1 MKMKY
6 AGYKVNINA
15 MDDGL
20 RTALKVSEILKGFE
34 KEKIKAEINT
44 TRLWITKAEINTDPS
59 ELDNDELVRQFDA
72 MIFKIFLPKKK
83 ADLMSKLIPINFFKY
98 VGNQAICETIQVDAN
113 EKYDG
118 SGTITLIYPLDYNIS
133 YLLEELGTI
142 KSLDIRGEKFYPLAA
157 VDNYDDAL
165 DSIFEDTLT
174 LYHRGWIEP
183 EDYMIAHITGPNNR
197 LEADNFLPDTLI
209 MALPKK

>member
-6 AGYKVNINA
+6 GSYKVNINA

-20 RTALKVSEILKGFE
+20 KTALKVSEILKGFE

-44 TRLWITKAEINTDPS
+44 ARLWITKAEINTDPS
-59 ELDNDELVRQFDA
+59 ELDNNELVRQFDA

-83 ADLMSKLIPINFFKY
+83 ADLMSKLIPVNFFKY

-183 EDYMIAHITGPNNR
+183 EDYMIAHITGPTNR
-197 LEADNFLPDTLI
+197 LEANNFLPDTLV